1 MPGTRFDKFFIDEL
15 VKKYPKQDV
24 LDKLVESIK
33 AIDAPKGDE
42 YVDKFRLLVDSANYA
57 KEQEL

>member
-1 MPGTRFDKFFIDEL
+1 MPGSRFDKFFVDEL

-24 LDKLVESIK
+24 LDKLVESIH
-33 AIDAPKGDE
+33 AIDAPEGDE
-42 YVDKFRLLVDSANYA
+42 YIVKFRLLVDSANYA